1 MERNYDE
8 VISDMLIQLD
18 NIERRMQKADRRM
31 DLTIRRMVKAET
43 RFELVDKKLNQSIK
57 DQMGFSRM
65 QSSVNEYFLDF
76 IKKSHGKK

>member
-8 VISDMLIQLD
+8 GISDMLIQLD
-18 NIERRMQKADRRM
+18 GIEKRMQKADRRM

-43 RFELVDKKLNQSIK
+43 RLELVDKKLSQSIK
-57 DQMGFSRM
+57 DQMEFSRM
-65 QSSVNEYFLDF
+65 QSSVNAYFLDF